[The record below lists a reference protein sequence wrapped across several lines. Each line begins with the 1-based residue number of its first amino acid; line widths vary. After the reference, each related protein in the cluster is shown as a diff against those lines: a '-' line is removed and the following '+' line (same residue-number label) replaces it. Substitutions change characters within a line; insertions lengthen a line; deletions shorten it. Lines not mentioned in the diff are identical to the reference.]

1 MFVHYL
7 LCSKMPTH
15 QIRSIYRHEGDA
27 SIFNCRFIFHQ
38 LQHPLKVLAKFCI
51 AAFIL
56 CGWLTV
62 QLCKCTVARL

>member
-15 QIRSIYRHEGDA
+15 QIRGIYRHEGDA
-27 SIFNCRFIFHQ
+27 SISNCRYIFHQ

-56 CGWLTV
+56 C
-62 QLCKCTVARL
+62 